1 MKQIRKSVFE
11 TNSSSVH
18 AIVIHTDE
26 TIDLSEVTTITF
38 SFDEFGW
45 SNDKYYSIQNKAD
58 YLWTGINSYYNY
70 STMLDIKDRI
80 ESWFYEDKISCNFSE
95 EIENIPWSQGY
106 IDHSEDLGEFLTWIL
121 ESKENLYQFLF
132 TSGSFVET
140 GNDNGENSRPYEGLR
155 MQNVDGYLVF
165 VK

>member
-26 TIDLSEVTTITF
+26 AIDLSEVTTINF

-45 SNDKYYSIQNKAD
+45 SNDKYYSVQNKAN

-70 STMLDIKDRI
+70 STVLDIKDRI

-95 EIENIPWSQGY
+95 EIENRYWPQGF
-106 IDHSEDLGEFLTWIL
+106 IDHSEDLDEFLNWVL

-140 GNDNGENSRPYEGLR
+140 GNDNSEDSQPYEGLR
-155 MQNVDGYLVF
+155 MRNVDGYLVF

>member
-1 MKQIRKSVFE
+1 MKQIRKGVFE

-26 TIDLSEVTTITF
+26 TIDLSEVTTVNF

-45 SNDKYYSIQNKAD
+45 SRDKYYSIQNKAD
-58 YLWTGINSYYNY
+58 YLWTAINSYYNY
-70 STMLDIKDRI
+70 STVLDIKDRI
-80 ESWFYEDKISCNFSE
+80 ESWFYEDNISCNFSE

-121 ESKENLYQFLF
+121 ESKENFYQFLF
-132 TSGSFVET
+132 TSDSFVET
-140 GNDNGENSRPYEGLR
+140 GNDNGEDSRPYEGLR

>member
-1 MKQIRKSVFE
+1 
-11 TNSSSVH
+11 
-18 AIVIHTDE
+18 
-26 TIDLSEVTTITF
+26 
-38 SFDEFGW
+38 
-45 SNDKYYSIQNKAD
+45 
-58 YLWTGINSYYNY
+58 
-70 STMLDIKDRI
+70 MLNIKDRI
-80 ESWFYEDKISCNFSE
+80 ENWFYEDKIGCNFSE
-95 EIENIPWSQGY
+95 EIENRYWPQGF

-140 GNDNGENSRPYEGLR
+140 GNDNGENSQPYEGLR